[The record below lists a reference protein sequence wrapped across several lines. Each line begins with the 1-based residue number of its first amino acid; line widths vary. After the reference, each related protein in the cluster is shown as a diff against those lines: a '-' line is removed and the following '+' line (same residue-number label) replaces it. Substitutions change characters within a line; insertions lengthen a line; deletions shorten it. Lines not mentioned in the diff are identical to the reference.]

1 MQYLFNVSSSSKDTL
16 DTQSTLG
23 YTDANNIQKD
33 KQVKS
38 SCLSMKDWYVCG
50 KLGLSRTNVS
60 GWQMCLF
67 TVD

>member
-33 KQVKS
+33 RQAKN
-38 SCLSMKDWYVCG
+38 SCLSMKDWYVYG
-50 KLGLSRTNVS
+50 KLG
-60 GWQMCLF
+60 F
-67 TVD
+67 I

>member
-33 KQVKS
+33 RQVKN
-38 SCLSMKDWYVCG
+38 SCLSMKDWYVYG
-50 KLGLSRTNVS
+50 KLG
-60 GWQMCLF
+60 F
-67 TVD
+67 I